1 MATAK
6 MATIAFR
13 HVDKIFPD
21 GTQTIFNLTLDVR
34 DGEFMVIVGP
44 SGCGKSTVLRM
55 LAGLENVSRGEILIN
70 GRVINDWPPQRRN
83 MAMVFQDYALYPHMT
98 VRDNLEFPLRLQKLS
113 RDEIGRRI
121 AETAHL
127 LDLAAVLERKPRQLS
142 GGQRQRVAM
151 GRAVVRRPSVFLMDE
166 PLSNVDA
173 KLRVQIRTEI
183 AALQARLETTT
194 IYVTHDQVEAM
205 TLGQRVVLLR
215 GGVVQQIA
223 PPQELYDHPT
233 NIFVATFLG
242 NPGMNVVPVELDRDG
257 AGHAVIELFDEG
269 PIPLERC
276 CGWNPE
282 SNRAAMAWIGFRPE
296 ALSLFDGNPDRLT
309 LTVDVTSVEALGHEY
324 LVYARLPGRSPRGS
338 GGVRALTG
346 EEAAE
351 YGTTPGTIVA
361 RLPAGVDLGAG
372 RALRLAVDVRRLH
385 VFGAD
390 GGAMSHRTVSPAGGS
405 DAGNPGV
412 GSGMRRWR
420 EGEALEGDAGGRRP
434 AMNASLIPKWL
445 RNSILRPRFILLASL
460 LALLLACD
468 QPDPRVALDFWA
480 FGREGEVVRT
490 LVDQFERDNPKIR
503 VRVQRI
509 PWSAAHEKLLTA
521 FAGNAMPDVF
531 QLGNT
536 WIPEFVAVN
545 ALAELEP
552 MLTLSDRFDES
563 DVFPGIMKT
572 NEIGGKTYGLPWYV
586 DTRLI
591 FYRRDILRAAGIEAM
606 PSTWTEWLDA
616 LEALARSKT
625 AGAAYPIHLPLD
637 DWTPV
642 TVFALQQN
650 ADLLKDNNSYG
661 NFQSARFRDAF
672 DFYLSIFRRG
682 LAPVEGG
689 AQVSNLYQEFANGYF
704 AMFISGPWNIGE
716 LKQRLPEHL
725 SDAWDTAPMPAPD
738 PVSPS
743 GRRGP
748 GVSLAGG
755 ASLVIHRGSAHPAE
769 AWKLIEFLTAST
781 QQIEFYRLT
790 GNLPSRRSAWNDADL
805 AEMPAMAA
813 FWQQLQ
819 HLEPTPQIPEW
830 ERIAHLISRT
840 CERVIR
846 GKRDPE
852 QALAALDEAVDHLLE
867 KRRWLLRHNIP
878 LQ

>member
-1 MATAK
+1 

-21 GTQTIFNLTLDVR
+21 GTHTIFDLTLDVR

-55 LAGLENVSRGEILIN
+55 LAGLESVSRGEILID
-70 GRVINDWPPQRRN
+70 GRVVNDWPPQRRN
-83 MAMVFQDYALYPHMT
+83 MAMVFQDYALYPHMS
-98 VRDNLEFPLRLQKLS
+98 VRDNLEFPLRLQKLP
-113 RDEIGRRI
+113 RDEIERRI
-121 AETAHL
+121 GDTAQL
-127 LDLAAVLERKPRQLS
+127 LDLGAVLARRPRQLS

-151 GRAVVRRPSVFLMDE
+151 GRAVVRRPGVFLMDE

-183 AALQARLETTT
+183 AALQARLGTTT

-223 PPQELYDHPT
+223 PPQELYDHPA

-242 NPGMNVVPVELDRDG
+242 NPGMNVVPVELARDG
-257 AGHAVIELFDEG
+257 DGRPMIELFDEG
-269 PIPLERC
+269 PMPLERC
-276 CGWNPE
+276 RGWRSETNQ
-282 SNRAAMAWIGFRPE
+282 ADTAWIGFRPE
-296 ALSLFDGNPDRLT
+296 ALSVFDGNPDRLT
-309 LTVDVTSVEALGHEY
+309 LTVDVTSVEALGHEH
-324 LVYARLPGRSPRGS
+324 LVYARLPDAASTRSKASPT
-338 GGVRALTG
+338 VTAAQ
-346 EEAAE
+346 AAE
-351 YGTTPGTIVA
+351 FGTTPGTIVA
-361 RLPAGVDLGAG
+361 RLPAGVEPGRG
-372 RALRLAVDVRRLH
+372 RALRLAVDPARLH

-390 GGAMSHRTVSPAGGS
+390 GRAMTDRRESPAGGS
-405 DAGNPGV
+405 GAGPPGV
-412 GSGMRRWR
+412 GSGMQGRR
-420 EGEALEGDAGGRRP
+420 EDDAPEGDTDRQRP
-434 AMNASLIPKWL
+434 ASDAPSTAGWL
-445 RNSILRPRFILLASL
+445 RNAILRGRFILLASL
-460 LALLLACD
+460 LAFLLACD
-468 QPDPRVALDFWA
+468 RADPRVALDFWA

-490 LVDQFERDNPKIR
+490 LIEQFERENPEIR
-503 VRVQRI
+503 VRVQQI

-545 ALAELEP
+545 ALAALEP
-552 MLTLSDRFDES
+552 MLTASDRFDEN

-572 NEIGGKTYGLPWYV
+572 NEIDGTTYGLPWYV

-591 FYRRDILRAAGIEAM
+591 FYRRDILRAAGIDAM
-606 PSTWTEWLDA
+606 PSTWSGWLDA
-616 LEALARSKT
+616 LEAIARSD
-625 AGAAYPIHLPLD
+625 AGAAYPIHLPID

-642 TVFALQQN
+642 AVFALQRN
-650 ADLLKDNNSYG
+650 AELLKDNNSYG
-661 NFQSARFRDAF
+661 NFQSDRFREAF
-672 DFYLSIFRRG
+672 DFYIDIFRRG
-682 LAPVEGG
+682 LAPAEGG

-716 LKQRLPEHL
+716 LKQRLPERL
-725 SDAWDTAPMPAPD
+725 SDAWDTAPMPTPD
-738 PVSPS
+738 PDSPS
-743 GRRGP
+743 GEQAP

-755 ASLVIHRGSAHPAE
+755 ASLVIHRGSDHQAE
-769 AWKLIEFLTAST
+769 AWKLIEFLTASA

-790 GNLPSRRSAWNDADL
+790 GNLPSRLSAWNDADL

-813 FWQQLQ
+813 FWRQLQ

-840 CERVIR
+840 CETVIR
-846 GKRDPE
+846 GNRDPE
-852 QALAALDEAVDHLLE
+852 RALAALDAAADRILE
-867 KRRWLLRHNIP
+867 KRRWLLRQAAEIR
-878 LQ
+878 